1 MNIFPPEIGSVITT
15 SSSNVTGKVIEV
27 IANKTGTFRVRI
39 EKDDG
44 TEKWTTVV
52 AY

>member
-44 TEKWTTVV
+44 TEKWTTVG